1 MRARRIRLDLALAL
15 VVAMAVAAAALVHEG
30 TAASSTVTPGSP
42 APVADAFSRAY
53 LGYLDGASRSMPCR
67 TPRAG
72 CARSAD
78 EQIPPA
84 APLGPDPAHAPQL
97 SHVAGA
103 AEAQALVVGRDQHH
117 EYSFEI
123 DIRFVEG
130 RWQVVYIVPPDLDTI
145 LAPPAHVPAPP
156 SALRL
161 AASRFATQYV
171 DYREGATHT
180 LPAAL
185 PAMRRQIQTGQ
196 DPLVATTPTHA
207 PARLASLV
215 VGPVADGAV
224 AARAMLVDAGA
235 QLPVEFDLEQTAG
248 GWQAWG
254 FPEGS
259 P

>member
-30 TAASSTVTPGSP
+30 TASSNTVTPSSP

-53 LGYLDGASRSMPCR
+53 LGYLDGSVALAAVPDATSRV
-67 TPRAG
+67 
-72 CARSAD
+72 RSLGD

-84 APLGPDPAHAPQL
+84 ARSGEVRLTRVQL
-97 SHVAGA
+97 YRVAGA
-103 AEAQALVVGRDQHH
+103 AEAQALVVGRDQRHQ
-117 EYSFEI
+117 YSFEI
-123 DIRFVEG
+123 DIHFVDG

-145 LAPPAHVPAPP
+145 LARPAPAP
-156 SALRL
+156 AVPPALRL
-161 AASRFATQYV
+161 AATRFAVAYV

-207 PARLASLV
+207 PGRLVSLAL
-215 VGPVADGAV
+215 GPVAQGAV
-224 AARAMLVDAGA
+224 AARAVVLDAGA
-235 QLPVEFDLEQTAG
+235 QVPVEFDLEQTAA